1 MKKIALG
8 GLILL
13 AVAAAFLLRLNDL
26 DLRPMHHDEANQAVK
41 FGALLEKGEY
51 VYDKTDHHGPLLYYI
66 TLPAAK
72 AMGRARF
79 QDLDESLLRTVP
91 ALFGAAL
98 IALFLLFGSSIDLE
112 ARAVSV
118 LLMALSP
125 AMTFYSRFYIQEMLF
140 AFFAMGFLVSIWRYI
155 LRPDGGWYA
164 MAGIFAGLMA
174 ATKET
179 AVIVLAAAALG
190 LIAVLIRERISVLNR
205 DMPVKRKVFARHV
218 IIALIAAV
226 AVAALF
232 YSSFGTNLGGIKDAV
247 SSLNVYVER
256 GSDATGIHTHPFFY
270 YFGILAG
277 RISGGLVWTE
287 ILVLLLGLAG
297 MVFVFIRRPD
307 PVIYTSDPVPVDR
320 SLGLFLVVYTVGTTL
335 AYSFL
340 PYKTPWNL
348 VPFYL
353 GWLILAGIGAI
364 GIFRSVPTVV
374 LKIVVL
380 LALGL
385 GLGHLALENRQANIR
400 YPSDPRNPY
409 VYAQTSPDFL
419 KLPARMEQLAAVHPE
434 HRNLLVKVL
443 AGPYEQWP
451 LPWYFRGYKKVGY
464 WTELGK
470 AGDLSKADVVIASQE
485 FADDVGRLLEDKVI
499 VENYGLRPDVILTV
513 HIRRSLWNEFMKNR

>member
-1 MKKIALG
+1 
-8 GLILL
+8 
-13 AVAAAFLLRLNDL
+13 
-26 DLRPMHHDEANQAVK
+26 MHHDEANQAVK

-232 YSSFGTNLGGIKDAV
+232 YSSFGTNLEGIKDAV

-364 GIFRSVPTVV
+364 R
-374 LKIVVL
+374 
-380 LALGL
+380 
-385 GLGHLALENRQANIR
+385 HL
-400 YPSDPRNPY
+400 P
-409 VYAQTSPDFL
+409 
-419 KLPARMEQLAAVHPE
+419 
-434 HRNLLVKVL
+434 
-443 AGPYEQWP
+443 
-451 LPWYFRGYKKVGY
+451 
-464 WTELGK
+464 
-470 AGDLSKADVVIASQE
+470 
-485 FADDVGRLLEDKVI
+485 
-499 VENYGLRPDVILTV
+499 LRPDGRPEDRRPPGPWPRPRPSRPGKSPGQYPLSGRSPQSLCLRPDQPRFSEAPGPDGTAGRRPSRAPEPPGQGPGRPLRTMAAPLVFPGLQESRILDGAG
-513 HIRRSLWNEFMKNR
+513 